1 MPYTLDIISKP
12 TKRGLAA
19 ALGAHTPKTPG
30 MTPAHAPVWI
40 N

>member
-19 ALGAHTPKTPG
+19 ALTPHSVKTPG
-30 MTPAHAPVWI
+30 MTPVWI